1 MTICLR
7 PGLTALMCAAA
18 VLASGSLTHGQFGQA
33 QFATG
38 TMGGGWR
45 EPPPPPEVI
54 EKLLLRRNRSARRRA
69 ARLLLESDDKAKPIV
84 PTIRKALSDPDPL
97 VHVPAACW
105 LATHEPENPAIVPLL
120 MKSLAE
126 DLNDYCQLAVR
137 AIKKLEPERTG
148 EAVLAMMSHVP
159 PRPSPDEDPRVLGTN
174 IVSDPFWK
182 TKEALFFLGPDA
194 REALPIV
201 LTRFETGPGVF
212 NGWLVSLLGEIRG
225 AGAVAAL
232 TRALETANDLDVRWE
247 SGQTLLRI
255 APRTREIGQLMLDC
269 IKADTKGVVSVHAGW
284 GGNFLVPVVP
294 NAVDQLTAM
303 LESDAPPVRRNAATL
318 LGSLEAA
325 GHPAIPAILQAC
337 NDTDAR
343 VRRAAFNALQT
354 MKAPP
359 DKEVVAAYAKAME
372 DTDPSIVMAALRA
385 ARQARSDPTVHQAMV
400 RLLATGSS
408 SWEVQG
414 CLGGVL
420 GLSGLLELLD
430 HEDPVVRERSLR
442 TIPGQLGEL
451 SDARSGDSSAE
462 VARCVLPFLADRSV
476 TTREAATAVLGRI
489 TGSTKS
495 IPAANG
501 SARPQ
506 ALDMRFVADQLMPK
520 IDELLDDQDPGVR
533 IRAAYTLAT
542 IREESGAAATRLV
555 ELLSDPDP
563 KIQARAREALGE
575 IRPPAGPHVD
585 RLLAMLD
592 SPTAATRANAAW
604 VLGSLAASGSKVVAG
619 LTRATKDPDPNTRQ
633 AAARSLPLVGTAP
646 EVSGPL
652 IKALSDEE
660 RDVRSMATCSLEAL
674 DPRVDAEIIPALVR
688 NLKDVPELG
697 AGAAL
702 ISLGKKTPAV
712 EEALINLYDSDTARA
727 RELEQAA
734 WVLEHVGTEACVA
747 PLIRRLVTPGKGA
760 PERAEDAIITIG
772 PDLDVVLNAL
782 VESDVDPVS
791 WDHNSGILV
800 KLFQSI
806 GPEVVDELVAWSASP
821 NVKKRRVAV
830 LGLRIYHD
838 VGKAGTEALTKFVE
852 DTDPKCRQA
861 SINGLR
867 EAFGW
872 ENDYPPAVR
881 DALLRVWFKQ
891 DCAESLE
898 ERCYESNEFTCVVDA
913 LKECGDAVPE
923 RLISA
928 METGDRRTRLLAAE
942 GLFHV
947 EIPEHLVPRLQR
959 MAHSPDKELREVTR
973 ELFDHLVMEVAPVTP

>member
-18 VLASGSLTHGQFGQA
+18 VLASGSVTHGQFGQA

-148 EAVLAMMSHVP
+148 EAVRAMMSHVP

-182 TKEALFFLGPDA
+182 TRDALSFLGPDA
-194 REALPIV
+194 REALPLV

-225 AGAVAAL
+225 AGAVGAL
-232 TRALETANDLDVRWE
+232 TRALETAKDLDVRWE
-247 SGQTLLRI
+247 SGQTLVRI
-255 APRTREIGQLMLDC
+255 APPTREIGQLMLDC
-269 IKADTKGVVSVHAGW
+269 IKADTKGVVSVHTRW
-284 GGNFLVPVVP
+284 GGKFLVRVVP
-294 NAVDQLTAM
+294 DAVDQLRAM

-318 LGSLEAA
+318 LGSLEAD
-325 GHPAIPAILQAC
+325 GHPAIPDILRAC
-337 NDTDAR
+337 NDTDVW
-343 VRRAAFNALQT
+343 VRRAAFEALET

-359 DKEVVAAYAKAME
+359 DKEVVTAYAKAME
-372 DTDPSIVMAALRA
+372 DTDPRIVMAALGA

-400 RLLATGSS
+400 RLLVTGSS
-408 SWEVQG
+408 DWGIQG
-414 CLGGVL
+414 CLGGAL

-430 HEDPVVRERSLR
+430 HEDPVVRERSLQ

-451 SDARSGDSSAE
+451 SVESAAE
-462 VARCVLPFLADRSV
+462 VSRCVLPFLADRSV

-520 IDELLDDQDPGVR
+520 IDELLDDQEPGVR
-533 IRAAYTLAT
+533 VRAAYTLAT

-563 KIQARAREALGE
+563 KIQAGAREALGE

-592 SPTAATRANAAW
+592 SPAAATRANAAW
-604 VLGSLAASGSKVVAG
+604 VLGSLEASGSKVVSG

-633 AAARSLPLVGTAP
+633 AAARSLPLVGAALD
-646 EVSGPL
+646 VSGPL
-652 IKALSDEE
+652 VKALSDEE
-660 RDVRSMATCSLEAL
+660 REVRSMATCSLAAL
-674 DPRVDAEIIPALVR
+674 DPRVDAEITPALVR
-688 NLKDVPELG
+688 NLKDVPEIG
-697 AGAAL
+697 AGSAL

-712 EEALINLYDSDTARA
+712 ENALIDLYASDTARA

-747 PLIRRLVTPGKGA
+747 RLIRRLVTPGKGA
-760 PERAEDAIITIG
+760 PERAEAAIITIG

-791 WDHNSGILV
+791 WDHDRRILV
-800 KLFQSI
+800 KLFRSI

-830 LGLRIYHD
+830 LGLRIYRD

-867 EAFGW
+867 EVFGW

-913 LKECGDAVPE
+913 LKECGDGAAE

-928 METGDRRTRLLAAE
+928 METGDRRTRRLAAE

-947 EIPEHLVPRLQR
+947 EIPEYLVPRLQR
-959 MAHSPDKELREVTR
+959 MAQSPDKELRELTR